1 LADARTSGRE
11 RDLIY
16 LSVCVY
22 GHFLSLRQSQY
33 GFPVLVAAFDNV
45 ISQHFDLYQFTSSI
59 LEREG
64 NCKTTEKKMEIEHL
78 NYNIA
83 SRLQA

>member
-1 LADARTSGRE
+1 MRAPVAERE

-22 GHFLSLRQSQY
+22 GHFLSLRQSLY

-45 ISQHFDLYQFTSSI
+45 ISQHFDSYQFTGSI

-64 NCKTTEKKMEIEHL
+64 YCKTNDHL
-78 NYNIA
+78 NYNIEI
-83 SRLQA
+83 RLQA